1 MGVIREMASDN
12 LRFVPE
18 PSPLIEQPWA
28 EIQAE
33 LDSLKRIFD
42 CAAQTV
48 LFSEDELPTSVLY
61 LVKGQVKLSMNS
73 SSGRR
78 HILGIAHPGETLGLA
93 ASLCGNRF
101 DTTAETLGRCKL
113 ASIDRD
119 IYLDFL
125 ARRPAAYKNVARE
138 LCLDRTRAHE
148 QLRTM
153 GLTATA
159 PARLARLL
167 LEWCDDG
174 QKTNQGTRLSC
185 AFTHGEIGEFIGASR
200 ETVTRIFSD
209 FKFQE
214 LLKSSGSTLI
224 ISNVKALEL
233 YAGVLKF
240 D

>member
-125 ARRPAAYKNVARE
+125 AKRPAAYKNVARE

>member
-125 ARRPAAYKNVARE
+125 AKHPAAYKNIARE

>member
-209 FKFQE
+209 FKCQE
-214 LLKSSGSTLI
+214 LLKSRGSTLI